1 MWQFVIKGSMQGM
14 ADSEQVVTAASEARG
29 RRLSICLFC
38 AATFFFWASL
48 YIYVP
53 ILPAYAQLLS
63 GSMALIGI
71 ALGAYGITQ
80 LLLRIPLG
88 VWSDSIGTRKP
99 FIMGGLV
106 CVAAGAAGLALAPD
120 IWLLGLARGLT
131 GVGASTWLVFAVLFA
146 RYFPSEKVTQAMG
159 LINLIHGLAQVTAT
173 YAGGQITEAYGWQAC
188 FYSGGALALVGLV
201 CTLKVSEKPEVG
213 QGVLS
218 ARQVFR
224 ISTAPLLLVSS
235 VLAIMVIFV
244 AFATNFG
251 FVPIY
256 AARIGASKADLGT
269 VTMLMFASYT
279 GASLL
284 AALLTH
290 RLGVRLTVV
299 SGIAFMTAATF
310 AVPLADTVPL
320 LALTQVVSGL
330 GRGLAYPVLMA
341 LSIKEV
347 ASSEQ
352 ATAMGVFQA
361 LYSIGMFAGPPVA
374 GLWADVFG
382 LESVFTF
389 SGLISL
395 VAVVLGVLK
404 IPRS

>member
-1 MWQFVIKGSMQGM
+1 M
-14 ADSEQVVTAASEARG
+14 AESEQMITAASEARG
-29 RRLSICLFC
+29 RRLSTYLFC

-53 ILPAYAQLLS
+53 ILPVYAQLLS

-71 ALGAYGITQ
+71 ALGAYGATQ
-80 LLLRIPLG
+80 LLLRVPLG
-88 VWSDSIGTRKP
+88 VWSDSRGIRKP
-99 FIMGGLV
+99 FIMGGLA
-106 CVAAGAAGLALAPD
+106 CAAAGAAGMAMAPD
-120 IWLLGLARGLT
+120 IGLLAMARGLT
-131 GVGASTWLVFAVLFA
+131 GVGASTWVVFAVLFA
-146 RYFPSEKVTQAMG
+146 RSFPSEKVTQAMG
-159 LINLIHGLAQVTAT
+159 LINVIHGLAQVTAT

-188 FYSGGALALVGLV
+188 LYSGGALAVVGLL
-201 CTLKVSEKPEVG
+201 CMLKVGEKAEAENK
-213 QGVLS
+213 VLS

-224 ISTAPLLLVSS
+224 ISTTPVLLMSS

-256 AARIGASKADLGT
+256 AASIGASKADLGT

-290 RLGVRLTVV
+290 RLGIRPTVV
-299 SGIAFMTAATF
+299 SGIALMTVGTL
-310 AVPLADTVPL
+310 AVPAADTVPM

-361 LYSIGMFAGPPVA
+361 LYSIGMFAGPLVA

-382 LESVFTF
+382 LESVFIF
-389 SGLISL
+389 SGVICL